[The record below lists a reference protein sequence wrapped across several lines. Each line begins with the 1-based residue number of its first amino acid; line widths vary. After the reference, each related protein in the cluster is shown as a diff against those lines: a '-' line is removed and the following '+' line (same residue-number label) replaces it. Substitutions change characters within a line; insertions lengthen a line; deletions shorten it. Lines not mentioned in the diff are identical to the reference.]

1 MGSNLTSRLPV
12 DLLSQK
18 LYFINKVQ
26 YSFYR
31 FVMRLSN
38 NISIIMKSICAII
51 WLVAAPCKADD
62 PKSYFDALDNEAYLS
77 WLELPSVAYDSSFF
91 LPSSAAP
98 ESGVALHWSLD
109 NDRIMLAVAAR
120 ATGWVG
126 FGISEAGK

>member
-1 MGSNLTSRLPV
+1 
-12 DLLSQK
+12 
-18 LYFINKVQ
+18 
-26 YSFYR
+26 
-31 FVMRLSN
+31 MRLSN
-38 NISIIMKSICAII
+38 NIVIIIMKATCALI

-62 PKSYFDALDNEAYLS
+62 PTSYFNASDNAAYLS
-77 WLELPSVAYDSSFF
+77 WLLSSSAAYDASFF

-98 ESGVALHWSLD
+98 ESGVALHWTLD